1 MIHKKIIQIIL
12 LQILLTFLISLVFFG
27 IKGVNTAVSSLLGG
41 SVVFLPG
48 IAYALRS
55 AVVKGK
61 NPQDWLTAQYAGER
75 IKFFVTI
82 SLFAL
87 IFKYDTQLQLVGF
100 FTTFLVVLA
109 IYWLALLR
117 A

>member
-1 MIHKKIIQIIL
+1 M
-12 LQILLTFLISLVFFG
+12 ISLVFLG
-27 IKGVNTAVSSLLGG
+27 LKGKSNALSAFYGG
-41 SVVFLPG
+41 SVVFLPS

-55 AVVKGK
+55 AVVRGNK
-61 NPQDWLTAQYAGER
+61 PQDWLAAQYAGER
-75 IKFFVTI
+75 IKFFVTM

-87 IFKYDTQLQLVGF
+87 VFKYDSHLELLGF

-109 IYWLALLR
+109 VYWLALLQ